1 MYHRYGRHGPHAWRE
16 RRKQRVAH
24 AATALVP
31 VVRIVVLSITL
42 PVVDAERM
50 FLVINS
56 NNGPEEGA
64 PGDAQIF
71 IDATRF
77 VNHSLQDNHVDPLQ
91 EIKIAIR
98 NDARMLAFARFEA
111 DYDQLEEYPTEQM
124 LKTTIR
130 AVAANRVPSIAD
142 ARRGQP
148 APELF
153 VEDLRELVSL
163 YVDTYV
169 TAYHQCLSD
178 KGMDIPTEQEFQIRR
193 LARNDR
199 RTFGNAITPS
209 LLVAQ
214 SIIRAVEVLKPDTQ
228 NSVEHLQAVTD
239 LAQRYGDIFT
249 ADEPR
254 ERRERPGQPG
264 RGF

>member
-1 MYHRYGRHGPHAWRE
+1 M
-16 RRKQRVAH
+16 
-24 AATALVP
+24 
-31 VVRIVVLSITL
+31 
-42 PVVDAERM
+42 
-50 FLVINS
+50 INS
-56 NNGPEEGA
+56 SNGPEEGT
-64 PGDAQIF
+64 PGDAQII

-77 VNHSLQDNHVDPLQ
+77 VNHSRQDNHVDPLQ
-91 EIKIAIR
+91 EIKIAII
-98 NDARMLAFARFEA
+98 NDARMQALARSED
-111 DYDQLEEYPTEQM
+111 DYDRLEEYPTEQM
-124 LKTTIR
+124 LKADVRPVT
-130 AVAANRVPSIAD
+130 ANRVRIIMD
-142 ARRGQP
+142 ARRGLSG
-148 APELF
+148 PELF

-169 TAYHQCLSD
+169 AAYHQCLKD
-178 KGMDIPTEQEFQIRR
+178 KGIDIPTEQEFQIRR

-228 NSVEHLQAVTD
+228 NSVEHLQAVID
-239 LAQRYGDIFT
+239 LAQRYGDLFT
-249 ADEPR
+249 AEDLR